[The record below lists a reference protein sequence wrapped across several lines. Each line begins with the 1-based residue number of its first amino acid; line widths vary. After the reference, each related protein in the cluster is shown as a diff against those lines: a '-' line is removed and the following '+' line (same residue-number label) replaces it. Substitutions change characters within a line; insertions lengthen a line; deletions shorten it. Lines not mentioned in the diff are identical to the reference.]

1 MVWSRIGTGLCPE
14 SYESYTPCRPCFC
27 KIHFNII
34 LPSRS
39 CLQSRHFVLHFLQN
53 SIRMSLSSH
62 ACHMPCPSRPSLF
75 VRPDNIWRG
84 VEIMKILI
92 MQFPAASHYA
102 PPLTMRYFPW
112 RLALYTLFRQ
122 SVPFVQHQG
131 PCFTP
136 IRKNQIY
143 NFVYSNI
150 CLV

>member
-1 MVWSRIGTGLCPE
+1 LVWSRIGTGLCPE

-102 PPLTMRYFPW
+102 PPPYDEIFS
-112 RLALYTLFRQ
+112 LA
-122 SVPFVQHQG
+122 
-131 PCFTP
+131 PCSLHIISPVCALRSASGSMFHTHKEKP
-136 IRKNQIY
+136 NLQ
-143 NFVYSNI
+143 FCV
-150 CLV
+150 L